1 MADKESFASLF
12 EGSQGRGG
20 GRPRVRTGE
29 RLEVKIVSIG
39 KNAVFADLGEAHGGG
54 KVDGIFER
62 PELTNRN
69 GELMVEV
76 GSTVSATVTGYDD
89 VAGQVRLQPVFVRTP
104 QREGQAFTDDS
115 GAEIRIP
122 VARSGPMMVE
132 GARVRGTVSG
142 VERYG
147 VFVQIEGAQGRGGR
161 GLVPTQE
168 TGTARG
174 ADLKKLFPV
183 GSPIETKII
192 AIGDDGKIRL
202 SIRALADDDE
212 RKNYEAY
219 ARGDEGEAP
228 PAEGAAAGA
237 KAPADKKP
245 KPAPAPRNFGTLG
258 DLLKGAAPAKAPA
271 KPAAPAKKR

>member
-1 MADKESFASLF
+1 M
-12 EGSQGRGG
+12 
-20 GRPRVRTGE
+20 
-29 RLEVKIVSIG
+29 KIVSIG
-39 KNAVFADLGEAHGGG
+39 KNAVFADIGDAHSGG

-62 PELTNRN
+62 PDLTNRN
-69 GELMVEV
+69 GELIVEV

-104 QREGQAFTDDS
+104 QREGTAFTDDG

-122 VARSGPMMVE
+122 VSRSGPMLVE
-132 GARVRGTVSG
+132 GARVRGTVTG

-161 GLVPTQE
+161 GLVPSME

-183 GSPIETKII
+183 GSPIETKIL
-192 AIGDDGKIRL
+192 AIGEDGKIRL

-219 ARGDEGEAP
+219 ASGDAKPEGAP
-228 PAEGAAAGA
+228 ADGAAAA
-237 KAPADKKP
+237 KGPADKKA
-245 KPAPAPRNFGTLG
+245 KAAPAPRNFGTLG
-258 DLLKGAAPAKAPA
+258 DLLKGAGPAKAPAA

>member
-1 MADKESFASLF
+1 MKSMADKESFASLF

-62 PELTNRN
+62 PDLTNRS

-76 GSTVSATVTGYDD
+76 GSTVSATVVGYDD

-104 QREGQAFTDDS
+104 QREGQAFTDDT

-132 GARVRGTVSG
+132 GARVRGTVTG

-202 SIRALADDDE
+202 SIRGLADDDE

-219 ARGDEGEAP
+219 ARGDGE
-228 PAEGAAAGA
+228 AAAGEGETAAA
-237 KAPADKKP
+237 KAPTDKKP
-245 KPAPAPRNFGTLG
+245 KPPPAPRNFGTLG

-271 KPAAPAKKR
+271 APVKKR